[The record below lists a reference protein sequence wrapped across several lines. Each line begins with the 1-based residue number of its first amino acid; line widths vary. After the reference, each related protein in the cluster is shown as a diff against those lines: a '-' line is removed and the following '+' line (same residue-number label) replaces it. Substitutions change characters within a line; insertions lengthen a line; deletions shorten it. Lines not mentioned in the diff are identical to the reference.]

1 MESRQVEL
9 QPTVSWKI
17 EPFVEGDEAQL
28 LSLFERTFGKNRSL
42 EEWRWKFLES
52 PGTIANLNIWVAR
65 LLDTGRI
72 VGHYAGIPLRMQI
85 ARREVS
91 AMLSVDTATD
101 PDFRRQ
107 GMLTRFGETV
117 YENWATR
124 GQELVLG
131 LPNQQW
137 GSRKEALGWVPLFKL
152 AWLRF
157 PLRIEDIVVRQAGG
171 LGVISRAARS
181 PSRLAS
187 TLWLQRATRR
197 ARNASTHLDVEVK
210 KYAGESG
217 VFDRIWAFNSP
228 TWDNLVVRDDAWV
241 QWRYLT
247 ALPTSY
253 DIEVAYRGDVPIGYI
268 AYRIQGTRGHS
279 NGYIADIFTPKG
291 DTSVAAALAA
301 SALKSLWNSGATVA
315 LTLAVP
321 GTQLHSALTQLGFFK
336 SGEGAAF
343 SYEVVPLD
351 PQLDLALLRDKHRWH
366 AAGGDSDV
374 I

>member
-1 MESRQVEL
+1 VQ
-9 QPTVSWKI
+9 WKI

-28 LSLFERTFGKNRSL
+28 LSLFERTFGRRRAL
-42 EEWRWKFLES
+42 EEWRWKFMES
-52 PGTIANLNIWVAR
+52 PGTSAIPNVWVAR
-65 LLDTGRI
+65 LPDTGRI

-85 ARREVS
+85 GGRGAS
-91 AMLSVDTATD
+91 AMLSVDTVTD

-117 YENWATR
+117 YETWATR

-137 GSRKEALGWVPLFKL
+137 GSRKEALGWVPLFRL

-157 PLRIEDIVVRQAGG
+157 PLHVENLALSKAGR

-181 PSRLAS
+181 SSRLAS
-187 TLWLQRATRR
+187 TLWLRRATRR
-197 ARNASTHLDVEVK
+197 ARNASAHVDVVVK

-217 VFDRIWAFNSP
+217 VFDRIWARNSP

-247 ALPTSY
+247 ALPTPY
-253 DIEVAYRGDVPIGYI
+253 DIQVAYRGDVPIGYI
-268 AYRIQGTRGHS
+268 AYRIQGTGGHS
-279 NGYIADIFTPKG
+279 NGYIADIFTAKG
-291 DTSVAAALAA
+291 DKAVAAALAA
-301 SALKSLWNSGATVA
+301 SALKSLWKSGATLA

-343 SYEVVPLD
+343 SYEVVPLG
-351 PQLDLALLRDKHRWH
+351 PQLDLTLLRDIHRWY